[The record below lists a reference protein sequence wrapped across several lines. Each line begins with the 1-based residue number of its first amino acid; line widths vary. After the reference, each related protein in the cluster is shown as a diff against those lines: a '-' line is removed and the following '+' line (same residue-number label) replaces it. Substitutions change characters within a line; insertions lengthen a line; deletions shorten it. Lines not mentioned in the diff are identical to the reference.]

1 MNTELTEREQKLLD
15 YIQKLMV
22 MLSILSA
29 FAEHN
34 RRMWKWMADEMNNMG
49 ASEIEKDLFDYL
61 KSEFNLNY
69 RKVTDDE
76 LFGNNNKTT

>member
-1 MNTELTEREQKLLD
+1 
-15 YIQKLMV
+15 
-22 MLSILSA
+22 
-29 FAEHN
+29 
-34 RRMWKWMADEMNNMG
+34 MADEMNNMG

>member
-29 FAEHN
+29 SAEHN
-34 RRMWKWMADEMNNMG
+34 RRMWRWMADEMNNMG
-49 ASEIEKDLFDYL
+49 ASEIEKDLLDYL